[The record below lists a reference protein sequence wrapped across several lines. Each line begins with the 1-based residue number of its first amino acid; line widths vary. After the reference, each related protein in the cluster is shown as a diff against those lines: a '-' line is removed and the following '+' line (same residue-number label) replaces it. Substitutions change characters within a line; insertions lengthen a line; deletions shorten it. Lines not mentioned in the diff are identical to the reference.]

1 MTVLHVKSISQV
13 FFSKVTSFIN
23 EELDTAIQARLH
35 QLVLRKHLLINSPDN
50 GAMLLLICL
59 TFQRKFANE
68 KRNVEPNE
76 TFNGTRKHSSRMRNA
91 RLQTVGASVA
101 TSRCQ

>member
-13 FFSKVTSFIN
+13 VFSKVTSFIN
-23 EELDTAIQARLH
+23 EELDTAIQTRLH

-50 GAMLLLICL
+50 AAMLLLICL

-68 KRNVEPNE
+68 KRSVETNK
-76 TFNGTRKHSSRMRNA
+76 TFNGTRKHSNRMRNA
-91 RLQTVGASVA
+91 RLATIGVSVA

>member
-13 FFSKVTSFIN
+13 VFPEVTSFIN
-23 EELDTAIQARLH
+23 EELDTAIQTRLH
-35 QLVLRKHLLINSPDN
+35 QLILRKHLLINSPDN

-68 KRNVEPNE
+68 KRNVETNK
-76 TFNGTRKHSSRMRNA
+76 R
-91 RLQTVGASVA
+91 
-101 TSRCQ
+101 

>member
-13 FFSKVTSFIN
+13 VFSKVTSFIN
-23 EELDTAIQARLH
+23 EELDTAIQTRLH

-50 GAMLLLICL
+50 SAMLLIICL

-68 KRNVEPNE
+68 KRSVEAN
-76 TFNGTRKHSSRMRNA
+76 
-91 RLQTVGASVA
+91 
-101 TSRCQ
+101 

>member
-13 FFSKVTSFIN
+13 VFSKVTSFIN
-23 EELDTAIQARLH
+23 EELDTAIQTRLH

-50 GAMLLLICL
+50 SAMLLIICL

-68 KRNVEPNE
+68 KRSVEANK
-76 TFNGTRKHSSRMRNA
+76 TFNGTRKHSNRMRTA
-91 RLQTVGASVA
+91 RLLIVRVYVF
-101 TSRCQ
+101 